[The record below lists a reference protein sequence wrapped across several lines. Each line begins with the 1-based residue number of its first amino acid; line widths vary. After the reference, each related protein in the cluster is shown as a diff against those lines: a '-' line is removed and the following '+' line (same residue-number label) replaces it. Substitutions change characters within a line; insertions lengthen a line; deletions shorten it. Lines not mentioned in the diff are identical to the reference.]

1 MKIIDKMLEQTEAG
15 FLIAPEPAGVV
26 NEISE
31 VLGFKDTKVSSV
43 VVLGVPMMTSI
54 AADDPEITGLLY
66 QESKKKNR
74 VKKPHRKFAT
84 KDFFTI
90 FGEKGR
96 SMNEAIAGEA
106 GVNYGDVNVV
116 MALFLPT
123 YVDAIEEE
131 NPQSEEELA
140 EMFRADADQVK
151 SDSPGFA
158 DIVV

>member
-15 FLIAPEPAGVV
+15 FLISPETAVVV
-26 NEISE
+26 NEISD
-31 VLGFKDTKVSSV
+31 VLGFKDTKVNSV
-43 VVLGVPMMTSI
+43 LVLGVPMMTAI

-66 QESKKKNR
+66 KESKKNDR

-84 KDFFTI
+84 KDFFAI
-90 FGEKGR
+90 FGGKGR
-96 SMNEAIAGEA
+96 SMNEAIAEEA
-106 GVNYGDVNVV
+106 GLTYGDVNVV

-131 NPQSEEELA
+131 NPHSEEALS
-140 EMFRADADQVK
+140 EMFRADADQAK

-158 DIVV
+158 EIVI

>member
-1 MKIIDKMLEQTEAG
+1 MKIIDKMLVQTETG
-15 FLIAPEPAGVV
+15 FQIAPETAGVV
-26 NEISE
+26 KEISE

-43 VVLGVPMMTSI
+43 VVLGVPMMTSV

-66 QESKKKNR
+66 EESKKKNR

-96 SMNEAIAGEA
+96 SMNEVIAGEA
-106 GVNYGDVNVV
+106 GVNYGEVNVV

-123 YVDAIEEE
+123 YVNAIEEE
-131 NPQSEEELA
+131 NPQGKEELA
-140 EMFRADADQVK
+140 EIFRADADQAK
-151 SDSPGFA
+151 SDSPGLA
-158 DIVV
+158 NLAV